1 MMQIIVKLNEFV
13 STYKLYRI
21 GHGRAY
27 AAKIAYGCAFKGLP
41 F

>member
-1 MMQIIVKLNEFV
+1 MTIAEKLSEFI

-27 AAKIAYGCAFKGLP
+27 AAKIAYGCVFKGLP